1 MTDRGVPPAH
11 PANAPAPQRAAPPR
25 GLSPIVPRQS
35 ISGRALLAVV
45 AIMTFLAALTA
56 GAVMLVRTAA
66 STWESDV
73 AREVTIQVRP
83 APDRDLDAATLK
95 AAEIARGFPGIASV
109 RPYTREESARLLE
122 PWLGSG
128 LSLDDL
134 PVPRMIVVTLAPAA
148 TVDLPR
154 LRKLLADQV
163 TGASLDDHRGWIDRM
178 RSMSTTAVAIGVA
191 ILLLMLA
198 ATMLSVMFAT
208 RGAMAANRPVI
219 AVLHFI
225 GARDD
230 YIATHFQRHF
240 LALGLQGGAIGGGVA
255 IVLFALAGLVSGF
268 MTGSAAG
275 DQTAALF
282 GSFSIGLPGYV
293 AILAQIVLMAGVTAL
308 ASRHTV
314 SRTLDAID

>member
-1 MTDRGVPPAH
+1 
-11 PANAPAPQRAAPPR
+11 
-25 GLSPIVPRQS
+25 
-35 ISGRALLAVV
+35 
-45 AIMTFLAALTA
+45 
-56 GAVMLVRTAA
+56 
-66 STWESDV
+66 
-73 AREVTIQVRP
+73 
-83 APDRDLDAATLK
+83 
-95 AAEIARGFPGIASV
+95 V
-109 RPYTREESARLLE
+109 RPYTSEESARLLE
-122 PWLGSG
+122 PWLGNG

-148 TVDLPR
+148 AVDLPG
-154 LRKLLADQV
+154 LRKQLADQV
-163 TGASLDDHRGWIDRM
+163 AGASLDDHRGWIERM
-178 RSMSTTAVAIGVA
+178 RSMSATAVAIGIA

-219 AVLHFI
+219 EVLHFI

-240 LALGLQGGAIGGGVA
+240 LALGLQGGLIGGGVA
-255 IVLFALAGLVSGF
+255 VVLFALAGLISSF

>member
-1 MTDRGVPPAH
+1 MTDRGAPIHAPNTSAPPRH
-11 PANAPAPQRAAPPR
+11 TAPPR

-56 GAVMLVRTAA
+56 GSVMLVRTAA
-66 STWESDV
+66 SAWESDV

-95 AAEIARGFPGIASV
+95 ASEIARNCPGIASV

-134 PVPRMIVVTLAPAA
+134 PVPRMIVVTLAPSA
-148 TVDLPR
+148 TVDLPQ
-154 LRKLLADQV
+154 LRKRLADQV
-163 TGASLDDHRGWIDRM
+163 TGATLDDHRGWIERM
-178 RSMSTTAVAIGVA
+178 RSMSTTAVVIGVA

-219 AVLHFI
+219 EVLHFI

-240 LALGLQGGAIGGGVA
+240 LLLGLQGGAIGGGIA
-255 IVLFALAGLVSGF
+255 IVLFALAGLISSF

-314 SRTLDAID
+314 ARTLDAID

>member
-1 MTDRGVPPAH
+1 MTDRG
-11 PANAPAPQRAAPPR
+11 APSQAPDNSAPRRTAPPR

-56 GAVMLVRTAA
+56 GGVMLVRTAA
-66 STWESDV
+66 SAWESDV

-95 AAEIARGFPGIASV
+95 AAEIARAFPGIASV

-148 TVDLPR
+148 TVDLPQ
-154 LRKLLADQV
+154 LRKRLADQV
-163 TGASLDDHRGWIDRM
+163 TGATLDDHRGWIERM
-178 RSMSTTAVAIGVA
+178 RSMSATAVAIGVA

-219 AVLHFI
+219 EVLHFI

-240 LALGLQGGAIGGGVA
+240 LLLGLQGGAIGGGVA
-255 IVLFALAGLVSGF
+255 IVLFALAGLVSSF

-282 GSFSIGLPGYV
+282 GSFSIGLSGYV
-293 AILAQIVLMAGVTAL
+293 VILAQIVLMAGVTAL

>member
-11 PANAPAPQRAAPPR
+11 PTNAPAPQRAAPPR

-163 TGASLDDHRGWIDRM
+163 TGATLDDHRGWIDRM
-178 RSMSTTAVAIGVA
+178 RGMARGAIAAGIAVVA
-191 ILLLMLA
+191 LVII
-198 ATMLSVMFAT
+198 ATILSVAFAT

-219 AVLHFI
+219 EVLHLI
-225 GARDD
+225 GARQSF
-230 YIATHFQRHF
+230 IVSQFQRHF
-240 LALGLQGGAIGGGVA
+240 LVLGLKGGAIGGVA
-255 IVLFALAGLVSGF
+255 ALLFFFIAGLTSNSFVG
-268 MTGSAAG
+268 TAGG
-275 DQTAALF
+275 DQTSALF
-282 GSFSIGLPGYV
+282 GSFAIGLKGYA
-293 AILAQIVLMAGVTAL
+293 AIFLQVLLIAAVTAET
-308 ASRHTV
+308 SRRAV
-314 SRTLDAID
+314 KRTLDQV